1 MVLQIKR
8 VVTGVT
14 SEGKSIAY
22 EDAVLKP
29 VELAIMPGVQMF
41 QTWGTEGPVTAPV
54 TDPSPNNRTFFP
66 GPGGTRFG
74 LFRLPPESAES
85 AAPAEPAA
93 DAEAALAA
101 QVAEAEEKVP
111 GLLGIFEPDAP
122 RMHQTKTIDYVIVL
136 EGDLWIELDDGAE
149 VHLPTGTCLIQN
161 GARHGW
167 RNHGDV
173 PTTLAY
179 VIIDAMPAQ

>member
-1 MVLQIKR
+1 MVLQIRR

-14 SEGKSIAY
+14 SEGKSIPY

-29 VELAIMPGVQMF
+29 VELAVMPGVQMF
-41 QTWGTEGPVTAPV
+41 QTWGTEEPVTAPV
-54 TDPSPNNRTFFP
+54 ADPAPDNRTFFP

-74 LFRLPPESAES
+74 LFRLPAEPS
-85 AAPAEPAA
+85 EPAA
-93 DAEAALAA
+93 VDGATLAA

-111 GLLGIFEPDAP
+111 GLLGVFEPDFP
-122 RMHQTKTIDYVIVL
+122 GMHQTATIDYVIVL

-149 VHLPTGTCLIQN
+149 VHLPTGTCVVQN

-179 VIIDAMPAQ
+179 VMIDATPAQ